1 MLAFR
6 SNLSTYNVICTV
18 NDHTLIETQ
27 SKYNMEVSSLREHL
41 EESERKLRTNEM
53 DMAALREKLDKVR
66 IDSIQVKN
74 HNFKLLI

>member
-1 MLAFR
+1 M
-6 SNLSTYNVICTV
+6 
-18 NDHTLIETQ
+18 
-27 SKYNMEVSSLREHL
+27 REHL

>member
-1 MLAFR
+1 M
-6 SNLSTYNVICTV
+6 
-18 NDHTLIETQ
+18 IETQ

-74 HNFKLLI
+74 STVVLWLN